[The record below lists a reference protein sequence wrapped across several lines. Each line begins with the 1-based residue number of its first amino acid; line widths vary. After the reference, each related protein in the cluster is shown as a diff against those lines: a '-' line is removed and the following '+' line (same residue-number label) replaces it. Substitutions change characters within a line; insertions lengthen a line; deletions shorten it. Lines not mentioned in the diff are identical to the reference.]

1 MSETYL
7 LVIFCCSDL
16 FLSFDVELPP
26 ECDDEY
32 WEPTDS
38 KQAFTQ
44 PEGIPSKISYW
55 NSYLKL
61 IEICGFALLTIVSDL
76 ALAFVNIIQLP

>member
-1 MSETYL
+1 MVAC
-7 LVIFCCSDL
+7 LVT
-16 FLSFDVELPP
+16 SFDVDLPII
-26 ECDDEY
+26 CDDEY
-32 WEPTDS
+32 WESTDS

-61 IEICGFALLTIVSDL
+61 IEIRGFALLTIVSDL
-76 ALAFVNIIQLP
+76 VLAFVNVIQFP